1 MTHET
6 HKNTTTA
13 VIALLALNV
22 LLLAYVAFFKH
33 DAVRL
38 ETMKVGGPANMTLVQ
53 QLYNSDMYKTQQT
66 QAIQQVLSSINT
78 PTAGAP
84 TAAQPTAAQPTAP
97 AAK

>member
-6 HKNTTTA
+6 HKNTTTV

-33 DAVRL
+33 DAVWL
-38 ETMKVGGPANMTLVQ
+38 ETMKVGGSENMGLVQ

-66 QAIQQVLSSINT
+66 QAIQQVLSSINQ
-78 PTAGAP
+78 PTAGVP
-84 TAAQPTAAQPTAP
+84 TTDTTAQPTVEVP
-97 AAK
+97 AAE

>member
-6 HKNTTTA
+6 HKNTTTV

-33 DAVRL
+33 DAVWL
-38 ETMKVGGPANMTLVQ
+38 ETMKVGGRENMGLVQ
-53 QLYNSDMYKTQQT
+53 QLYNSDTYKSQQT
-66 QAIQQVLSSINT
+66 QAIQQVLSSIQQQAN
-78 PTAGAP
+78 PL
-84 TAAQPTAAQPTAP
+84 AQPTVTTETQATAE